1 MSNEDL
7 PKEGIPTTIID
18 MNAAA
23 NMGGRQAL
31 LFSAYMEDRTK
42 WESNKQALRDEISL
56 CVDALR
62 EASEKDSKEFKIIK
76 FIYNKILR
84 KPSPASTKLGL
95 TKQALELLTAKMLEV
110 ANSEPSTDRY
120 EIAMIGNN
128 LFKPR

>member
-7 PKEGIPTTIID
+7 PKEGIHSTVID

-23 NMGGRQAL
+23 NMGGRGAL

-42 WESNKQALRDEISL
+42 WEESKQDLRQKIFEHVTELKVATKKDENEFSL
-56 CVDALR
+56 V
-62 EASEKDSKEFKIIK
+62 K

-84 KPSPASTKLGL
+84 KPSPATTKLM
-95 TKQALELLTAKMLEV
+95 QARQSLELLTKKMIEI
-110 ANSEPSTDRY
+110 ANSEPSIDRY